1 MEQRNLNIDLF
12 AALTFQSALLEQI
25 AARMFV
31 LMPDKGEAFMA
42 EFIDG
47 MRYHLTVAPGSDPS
61 DEDFAQQL
69 QTTALLRAERFFESV
84 RNRL

>member
-1 MEQRNLNIDLF
+1 MDQRNINIDLF

-31 LMPDKGEAFMA
+31 LMPDKGEEFMA
-42 EFIDG
+42 EFLDG
-47 MRYHLTVAPGSDPS
+47 MRYRMTVAPGGDPS
-61 DEDFAQQL
+61 DEAFAQQL